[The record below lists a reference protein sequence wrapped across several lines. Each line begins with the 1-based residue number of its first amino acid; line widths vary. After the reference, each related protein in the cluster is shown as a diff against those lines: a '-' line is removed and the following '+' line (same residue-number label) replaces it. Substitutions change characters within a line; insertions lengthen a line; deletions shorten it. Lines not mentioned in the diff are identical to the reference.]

1 MSDKPTIETVNAA
14 MTVLHDDD
22 APADYFIHAATF
34 AAPFVSDTITRYI
47 AAETPEAA
55 IDQLV
60 GEYRESVGIYAA
72 DAFATADD
80 YHRGRAALARWRS
93 NKALKI
99 SEAATPGSTVYSGAE
114 GAVEINDEL
123 HRIDDPRGGRFV

>member
-14 MTVLHDDD
+14 MTALHDDS
-22 APADYFIHAATF
+22 PADYFVHAATF
-34 AAPFVSDTITRYI
+34 AAPFVSEEITRYI

-55 IDQLV
+55 VETLV

-80 YHRGRAALARWRS
+80 YHRGNSALARWRS
-93 NKALKI
+93 NKALTI
-99 SEAATPGSTVYSGAE
+99 AEAATPGATIYSGAE
-114 GAVEINDEL
+114 GAVEIGGEL
-123 HRIDDPRGGRFV
+123 HRIDDPRDGRFV

>member
-1 MSDKPTIETVNAA
+1 MIE
-14 MTVLHDDD
+14 
-22 APADYFIHAATF
+22 PPDYFVHAATF
-34 AAPFVSDTITRYI
+34 AAPFMSETITRYVV
-47 AAETPEAA
+47 ADTPQAA
-55 IDQLV
+55 IEQLV
-60 GEYRESVGIYAA
+60 GEYREGVGIYAA
-72 DAFATADD
+72 DAYATADD
-80 YHRGRAALARWRS
+80 YHRARTALARWRS